1 MFIFI
6 YFVLFCIF
14 YSYFFSL
21 FQVVIFIVYHPN
33 ILSQIH
39 ILSQINPRYQYQNT
53 DKPWQINPRYQYQN
67 TDKPWYQYII
77 PDQDIIPDEPPVSI
91 SKYR

>member
-1 MFIFI
+1 MINTYVKQQLCLFSFILF

-14 YSYFFSL
+14 YSFFFFL

-39 ILSQINPRYQYQNT
+39 TLS
-53 DKPWQINPRYQYQN
+53 QINPRYQYQN